1 MTTIDTTLSKKENK
15 PRKFEVPIVEFMKL
29 KINSLSI
36 VKGFLMGTES
46 DEWLKE
52 AEDGRHSN

>member
-1 MTTIDTTLSKKENK
+1 MTTIDTTLGSKERNPK
-15 PRKFEVPIVEFMKL
+15 KFEVPMIEFMKL

-36 VKGFLMGTES
+36 VYGFLMGTES

-52 AEDGRHSN
+52 AEKNG